1 MNCTVTLTNPDGSKL
16 FETSCSVSRT
26 LTKEEF
32 DNLVRQVF
40 VALSYGSTSSNKKE
54 NEVNV
59 VVPTV
64 EKEAERPV
72 HNHKKKV
79 STKED

>member
-1 MNCTVTLTNPDGSKL
+1 MNCTVALTNPDGSKL

-40 VALSYGSTSSNKKE
+40 VALSYGSTSSNKE
-54 NEVNV
+54 EDEVNV
-59 VVPTV
+59 SVPTV
-64 EKEAERPV
+64 EKEAERPA

-79 STKED
+79 STKEG

>member
-40 VALSYGSTSSNKKE
+40 VALSYGSTSSNKE
-54 NEVNV
+54 EHEVNV

-64 EKEAERPV
+64 EKEAERPA

>member
-1 MNCTVTLTNPDGSKL
+1 M
-16 FETSCSVSRT
+16 SRT

-54 NEVNV
+54 DEVSV
-59 VVPTV
+59 PVPTV